1 VFSRFSRV
9 DDNQREI
16 VSTFRKHGATVIS
29 LAALGKGVP
38 DLCVG
43 YRERNYLVEVKT
55 RTGKLNTLQQDWHQA
70 WSGQVCVVRSSD
82 DAHKFLYSLHEKGDQ

>member
-1 VFSRFSRV
+1 MFSRFSRV

-43 YRERNYLVEVKT
+43 YRERNYLVEV
-55 RTGKLNTLQQDWHQA
+55 
-70 WSGQVCVVRSSD
+70 CVVRSSD